1 MMPNGGIVGPN
12 GQLLAKR
19 QNTGPD
25 VDVIIFKKGNG
36 GMGLSIVATQGLGQ
50 QKLGIYIKNVVPGGA
65 ADEVGLVLQLKYFPF
80 YPSLTLDGE
89 AFARNEDQ
97 MIK

>member
-1 MMPNGGIVGPN
+1 MFQHQQRDRRSESDQGHDSGPVGVPLNGAA

-36 GMGLSIVATQGLGQ
+36 GMGLSIVGDAGTGTAETGNLH
-50 QKLGIYIKNVVPGGA
+50 
-65 ADEVGLVLQLKYFPF
+65 
-80 YPSLTLDGE
+80 
-89 AFARNEDQ
+89 
-97 MIK
+97 